1 MADIFTL
8 AAESVPKEEL
18 EKDNPALKN
27 LHQGLGMT
35 RDQLLKTF
43 KRHGIELMEVRHC
56 P

>member
-1 MADIFTL
+1 LVQVADIFAL

-35 RDQLLKTF
+35 LDQLMKVF
-43 KRHGIELMEVRHC
+43 KRHGVEQMEV
-56 P
+56 